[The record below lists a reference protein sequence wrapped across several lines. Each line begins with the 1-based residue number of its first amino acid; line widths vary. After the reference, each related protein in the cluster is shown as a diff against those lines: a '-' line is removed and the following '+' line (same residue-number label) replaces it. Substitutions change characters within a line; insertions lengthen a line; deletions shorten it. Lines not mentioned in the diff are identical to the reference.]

1 MENSGSDNKSWK
13 QEVLGALVVGWKA
26 MKINF
31 LVFFF
36 IQLILFFLQIPVDQF
51 SNWDFIIDGSHSFE
65 IGILSIVYS
74 IFFYSV
80 IYASS
85 HLVFLRGVRGEK
97 ISLRMLLDGFSNY
110 LNILLATIVT
120 FGLIVIS
127 LLFLIVP
134 GIYVMC
140 RLAFVVYLVT
150 DEGMGPKEA
159 IEGSWRITKG
169 HVSKLL
175 ALALVNIPYAL
186 VFVLPLGLMF
196 GASAGNNYL
205 GLVVIPVAVWTK
217 AALAAL
223 YLSVTKQPQPKLNH
237 SEITV
242 RSILTLVFSMI
253 AVVLLIIVILT
264 LEPF

>member
-1 MENSGSDNKSWK
+1 MENSSSDRKTWK

-31 LVFFF
+31 LVLFF
-36 IQLILFFLQIPVDQF
+36 IQLILFFLQLPVEQF
-51 SNWDFIIDGSHSFE
+51 SNWEFVIDASHSFE
-65 IGILSIVYS
+65 IGILSILYS

-134 GIYVMC
+134 GIYVTC

-159 IEGSWRITKG
+159 IEASWRITKG

-175 ALALVNIPYAL
+175 ALVLVNIPFAL
-186 VFVLPLGLMF
+186 VIALPLGLMF
-196 GASAGNNYL
+196 GTGAGIDYL

-223 YLSVTKQPQPKLNH
+223 YLSVTEQPQPQLKH
-237 SEITV
+237 PEITL
-242 RSILTLVFSMI
+242 RSVLTLVFSMI
-253 AVVLLIIVILT
+253 AVALLVIVLLT